1 MAEVRFHL
9 DEHID
14 HAIARALA
22 ERGIDVTTTA
32 QVALRGADDPA
43 QLAFCRRENRVIV
56 TDDYDFLR
64 FASASGD
71 HGGVAFCHK
80 GRLTIGQIIEGLALI
95 HAALSAEEMV
105 GHVEFL

>member
-22 ERGIDVTTTA
+22 ERGIDATTTVEA
-32 QVALRGADDPA
+32 GLRGAEDGE
-43 QLAFCRRENRVIV
+43 QLAFGRRERRVIV

-64 FASASGD
+64 FASTSGD
-71 HGGVAFCHK
+71 HAGIAFCHK
-80 GRLTIGQIIEGLALI
+80 GRVTIGQIVEGLSLI
-95 HAALSAEEMV
+95 HGALAAEEMI